1 MAIKR
6 MITGRLY
13 DVQPVYIFLNVK
25 KRYYSDM
32 AGIFN
37 C

>member
-6 MITGRLY
+6 MITGGLY

-25 KRYYSDM
+25 KRYCSDM
-32 AGIFN
+32 AGLCN

>member
-13 DVQPVYIFLNVK
+13 DVQPVYIFLNLKTQVLL
-25 KRYYSDM
+25 RY
-32 AGIFN
+32 GRHL
-37 C
+37 